1 VATTPE
7 PKPVLTAP
15 KPKPTQP
22 QPQQVVAKAPNPAK
36 PKPEPTKSPAKPS
49 KPTQPTVY
57 QPIEGPAA
65 PVSAEKQQRLHELL
79 SRYQADQV
87 TPEQY
92 HAERAK
98 ILAAP

>member
-15 KPKPTQP
+15 KPKLT
-22 QPQQVVAKAPNPAK
+22 QPQQVANAPNPAK
-36 PKPEPTKSPAKPS
+36 AKPEPKSPKPPKS
-49 KPTQPTVY
+49 YQPPVGTASY
-57 QPIEGPAA
+57 KPIEGPAA
-65 PVSAEKQQRLHELL
+65 PVSAQKQQRLHELL
-79 SRYQADQV
+79 SRYQADQI

-92 HAERAK
+92 HSERAK